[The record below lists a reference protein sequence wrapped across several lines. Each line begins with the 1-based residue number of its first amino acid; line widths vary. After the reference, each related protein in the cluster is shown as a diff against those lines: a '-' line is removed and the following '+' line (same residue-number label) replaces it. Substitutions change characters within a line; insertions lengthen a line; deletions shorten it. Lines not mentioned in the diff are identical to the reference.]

1 MTGSVVVEMGGLEA
15 ALAATEDRVD
25 AALKATA
32 AVTRELKKARTGAER
47 GQLRDLRRALIAATA
62 LAGDAARAAA
72 DAGESFGFDEQEH
85 LESGSYAQE
94 LLDTATSQDVAMF
107 EADERLLCYPS
118 LIKVLPGDAAVEIDR
133 RREKRLRPSVLVGL
147 LATTQ
152 ARPPRFRPKPFLE
165 SLESGYELV
174 RSQEKQRDAA
184 VVRLVD
190 VWGVLTLLPGQ
201 QRDYTRA
208 EFARD
213 LYLLDSS
220 GVKTAKSGRVLRWHA
235 SSGTRGSGTLA
246 TVAQTGQRQL
256 YWGISFTD
264 RDRS

>member
-1 MTGSVVVEMGGLEA
+1 MVTEMGGLES

-32 AVTRELKKARTGAER
+32 AVARELKKAKTGAER
-47 GQLRDLRRALIAATA
+47 GQLRDLRRSLSSAAL
-62 LAGDAARAAA
+62 LAGEAARAAE
-72 DAGESFGFDEQEH
+72 DAGSSFGFDVHEYM
-85 LESGSYAQE
+85 ESGSYAKE
-94 LLDTATSQDVAMF
+94 LLEAAGAQDVAMF

-118 LIKVLPGDAAVEIDR
+118 LIKVLPGDSAVEIDR

-147 LATTQ
+147 LAVTQ
-152 ARPPRFRPKPFLE
+152 ARPPRFRPAPFLE
-165 SLESGYELV
+165 SLERAYVLV
-174 RSQEKQRDAA
+174 RSRGQHRDGA

-201 QRDYTRA
+201 QLDYTRA

-220 GVKTAKSGRVLRWHA
+220 AVATAKSGRVLRWHA

-246 TVAQTGQRQL
+246 TVAKTGQQQL
-256 YWGISFTD
+256 YWGISFTEPA
-264 RDRS
+264 

>member
-1 MTGSVVVEMGGLEA
+1 MGGLEA
-15 ALAATEDRVD
+15 ALAATEERVD

-32 AVTRELKKARTGAER
+32 AVNRELKKAKTGAQR
-47 GQLRDLRRALIAATA
+47 GQLRDLRRALGAADV
-62 LAGDAARAAA
+62 LAGAAARAAEA
-72 DAGESFGFDEQEH
+72 AGKSFEFDEQEH
-85 LESGSYAQE
+85 LESGSYSQE
-94 LLDTATSQDVAMF
+94 LLDTAAAQDLAMF

-118 LIKVLPGDAAVEIDR
+118 LIKVLPGDAAVEIDK

-147 LATTQ
+147 LAAAQ
-152 ARPPRFRPKPFLE
+152 ERPPRFRPGPFLE
-165 SLESGYELV
+165 SMESGYDLV
-174 RSQEKQRDAA
+174 CSQKHHRDGA

-220 GVKTAKSGRVLRWHA
+220 GEATAKDGRVLRWHA
-235 SSGTRGSGTLA
+235 SSGTRGAGTLA
-246 TVAQTGQRQL
+246 TVAKTGQQQL

-264 RDRS
+264 GS